1 MNFQNQEKTT
11 IFSFEDYKKRVI
23 KDYHTIVLS
32 RETSILGRREVL
44 SGKGKFGI
52 FGDGKEL
59 PQIAMNHFFENGDF
73 RSGYYR
79 DQTFLMAQGY
89 LTPEDHF
96 AALYAHP
103 DTKYEPMS
111 SGRQM
116 VGHFSNQL
124 IDKNG
129 NWLDQ
134 TLQKNHI
141 SDVSSIGAQM
151 PRLVGLAQASKIYRK
166 LDIKGSEKFSK
177 NGNEIAWGTI
187 GNGGTSEGLFFE
199 AINAIGVLQIPVVM
213 SIWDDGYGI
222 SVKNKQQTTK
232 ESISKALEGFKKD
245 GDLSGLEI
253 LTVNGWDYPELIKIY
268 SYASKLARLD
278 HVPVI
283 VHVTELTQPLGHST
297 SGSHERY
304 KSKERLEWE
313 NLNDCNKRMREW
325 ILSNGFCNEKY
336 LIEIESE
343 IKNEVK
349 LARRSA
355 WNNYQKPIIGLK
367 KELNVFLED
376 FMLKTNND
384 VALKLLHKELNEK
397 TELFYHEVIGAAR
410 KTRKIL
416 MNNGF
421 TDVEDFKGWI
431 NKSKELL
438 QEKFS
443 SHLYS
448 GGINSVDKVKSVN
461 AEYSQ
466 DPKMVDGRIIL
477 RENFDKL
484 LDKEDRLI
492 IFGQDSGKIGGV
504 NQGLEG
510 LQNKYGEIRV
520 SDSGIRE
527 ATIIGQGI
535 GMALRGLKP
544 IAEIQY
550 LDYILYCLQILSDD
564 LATLS
569 YRSKGRQISPL
580 IIRTRGHR
588 LEGIWHSGSPMAA
601 MIHLLRGIHILVPRN
616 MTQAAGFYNTLI
628 QANQPAVVIESL
640 NGYRIKEKMPSNLGE
655 FSLPIGEIEVLRS
668 GSDITLISYG
678 STLRI
683 VRQVAEDLEKYEIS
697 AEVIDIQ
704 TLLPFDVK
712 CEIKQSVAKTNRIVI
727 IDEDMPGGAS
737 AYILQQLLD
746 HQNIYHYLDTQ
757 PKLISAKPHRP
768 AYGEDGDYFS
778 KPSADDIFEE
788 IYEIMHETNPAR
800 YKKL

>member
-1 MNFQNQEKTT
+1 
-11 IFSFEDYKKRVI
+11 
-23 KDYHTIVLS
+23 
-32 RETSILGRREVL
+32 
-44 SGKGKFGI
+44 
-52 FGDGKEL
+52 
-59 PQIAMNHFFENGDF
+59 
-73 RSGYYR
+73 
-79 DQTFLMAQGY
+79 
-89 LTPEDHF
+89 
-96 AALYAHP
+96 
-103 DTKYEPMS
+103 
-111 SGRQM
+111 
-116 VGHFSNQL
+116 
-124 IDKNG
+124 
-129 NWLDQ
+129 
-134 TLQKNHI
+134 
-141 SDVSSIGAQM
+141 
-151 PRLVGLAQASKIYRK
+151 
-166 LDIKGSEKFSK
+166 
-177 NGNEIAWGTI
+177 
-187 GNGGTSEGLFFE
+187 
-199 AINAIGVLQIPVVM
+199 
-213 SIWDDGYGI
+213 
-222 SVKNKQQTTK
+222 
-232 ESISKALEGFKKD
+232 
-245 GDLSGLEI
+245 
-253 LTVNGWDYPELIKIY
+253 
-268 SYASKLARLD
+268 
-278 HVPVI
+278 
-283 VHVTELTQPLGHST
+283 
-297 SGSHERY
+297 
-304 KSKERLEWE
+304 
-313 NLNDCNKRMREW
+313 
-325 ILSNGFCNEKY
+325 
-336 LIEIESE
+336 
-343 IKNEVK
+343 
-349 LARRSA
+349 
-355 WNNYQKPIIGLK
+355 
-367 KELNVFLED
+367 
-376 FMLKTNND
+376 
-384 VALKLLHKELNEK
+384 
-397 TELFYHEVIGAAR
+397 
-410 KTRKIL
+410 

-448 GGINSVDKVKSVN
+448 VGINSVDKVKSVN

-746 HQNIYHYLDTQ
+746 HQNIYPYLDTQ

-768 AYGEDGDYFS
+768 AYAEDGDYFS